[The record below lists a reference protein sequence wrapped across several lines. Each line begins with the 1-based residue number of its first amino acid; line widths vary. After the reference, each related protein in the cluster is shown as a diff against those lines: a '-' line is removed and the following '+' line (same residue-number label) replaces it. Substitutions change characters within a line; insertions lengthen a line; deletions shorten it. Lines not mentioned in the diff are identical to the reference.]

1 MPLSARSMAQMSRL
15 LDEALDLD
23 EAGRR
28 RWLGALAVEHRELEL
43 ALRQALLAEAGARK
57 RLSTLPRLDL
67 AAGELQSGEQV
78 GPYELVHQLGA
89 GGMAQVW
96 LAHRADGA
104 FEREVALKLP
114 MVRRPRHDLA
124 SRFARECDI
133 LARLEHPNIA
143 QLYDAGTTREGLHYL
158 AMEYVSGEPLVV
170 WCDGRHLGVPER
182 LTLFLQVLDA
192 VQYAHRQYV
201 IHRDIKPSNILVT
214 EKGEVRLLDFGVAK
228 LLKSDKPQ
236 AQLTQVYGSALTPEY
251 ASPELLRGDVVD
263 AASDVYA
270 LGVVLYELL
279 AGRRPYQI
287 KAASAIQLR
296 ERMLLAPRAKKP
308 SAHVEPLAGAARAT
322 TQDQLARRLKGDL
335 DAIVLKALARQ
346 PASRYDSATSLADD
360 LRRYLSGEP
369 VQARCDRLAYRL
381 TRFLLQRRMGMAR
394 DRKRRHSSECQ
405 K

>member
-124 SRFARECDI
+124 S
-133 LARLEHPNIA
+133 
-143 QLYDAGTTREGLHYL
+143 
-158 AMEYVSGEPLVV
+158 
-170 WCDGRHLGVPER
+170 WLG
-182 LTLFLQVLDA
+182 D
-192 VQYAHRQYV
+192 
-201 IHRDIKPSNILVT
+201 
-214 EKGEVRLLDFGVAK
+214 
-228 LLKSDKPQ
+228 
-236 AQLTQVYGSALTPEY
+236 
-251 ASPELLRGDVVD
+251 
-263 AASDVYA
+263 
-270 LGVVLYELL
+270 
-279 AGRRPYQI
+279 
-287 KAASAIQLR
+287 
-296 ERMLLAPRAKKP
+296 
-308 SAHVEPLAGAARAT
+308 
-322 TQDQLARRLKGDL
+322 
-335 DAIVLKALARQ
+335 
-346 PASRYDSATSLADD
+346 
-360 LRRYLSGEP
+360 
-369 VQARCDRLAYRL
+369 
-381 TRFLLQRRMGMAR
+381 
-394 DRKRRHSSECQ
+394 
-405 K
+405 